1 MKAMTQNRLIDIS
14 TAYEQA
20 VSSVYARWRE
30 QRETDMV
37 SGLRQTLTTLL
48 TISDS
53 SYSNKLYAR
62 RSLSDDELLVL
73 AEFFELIEEQQII
86 LTYIQL
92 RSNLYQL
99 INKLPFTPAYLAQR
113 MDMNY
118 LTLTQRLKQ
127 AASWKPEEICLLGLT
142 LQRILEEIKG
152 LIAEPLPNT
161 ANRPDVPGEN

>member
-1 MKAMTQNRLIDIS
+1 MNDMTQNRLIDIS

-20 VSSVYARWRE
+20 VASVYARWRE

-37 SGLRQTLTTLL
+37 GGLRQTLTTLL

-73 AEFFELIEEQQII
+73 AEFFKLVEEHHII
-86 LTYIQL
+86 VTYIQL

-113 MDMNY
+113 MDIHY

-127 AASWKPEEICLLGLT
+127 PTSWKPEEVCLLGVT
-142 LQRILEEIKG
+142 LQRISEGITK
-152 LIAEPLPNT
+152 LIVEPLPNP
-161 ANRPDVPGEN
+161 ANRPDVPDVN